1 MARRVKVKRVV
12 PGPVCRVPDAA
23 RDGRRRRVR
32 PLRFEVLDVF
42 EGPLSARL
50 SHEALPVRPG
60 RS

>member
-23 RDGRRRRVR
+23 LDGRRRRR
-32 PLRFEVLDVF
+32 KLDRY
-42 EGPLSARL
+42 ERL
-50 SHEALPVRPG
+50 SLFSVEALPIRPS